1 MKISPLF
8 VFGILC
14 WGTSTANAQEKTPL
28 KLEDAVQLAWTKS
41 NDISLASSKV
51 ATKKYELQ
59 ASKNNQYPDLKLSGQ
74 YQRLTNA
81 TIDLV
86 PNSASAALPTG
97 GPVDRLMLG
106 QLTASVPV
114 FAGFKIQNNIDLHD
128 NLYQAET
135 ARAFQSKEEI
145 ALKVVNYYASLYKA
159 QKTIEI
165 LKENQKRA
173 KQRVVDFID
182 LEKNGI
188 IPRNDLLKA
197 QLQVSKIQLAID
209 EATNNWNIVNFYLVN
224 LLKLDSATQIEII
237 EKDFANFQMTNI
249 PVDEQPALQN
259 RKDLEALRLQGKAS
273 ESYIK
278 IARSAYFPTIAILG
292 GYTALDLH
300 NVVSV
305 QNAMNIGVGISY
317 DFTSLLK
324 NEALVKVAESKA
336 SEVHNT
342 EALLTDYIKVQV
354 QKAIEDYQLAIKQDV
369 VYAEAI
375 DQASENYRIVKDK
388 YDNGL
393 SNTNDLLEADVD
405 QLTAKINKALS
416 KANIIQKY
424 YELLSVTGQLS
435 QTFNPSNYK

>member
-8 VFGILC
+8 VFGIMC
-14 WGTSTANAQEKTPL
+14 WGTSTVTAQEKTHL

-41 NDISLASSKV
+41 NEILLATNKV
-51 ATKKYELQ
+51 AIKKYELQ
-59 ASKNNQYPDLKLSGQ
+59 ASKNSQYPDVKLSGQ

-81 TIDLV
+81 NIDFKAN
-86 PNSASAALPTG
+86 PNGGGFASG
-97 GPVDRLMLG
+97 SVDQLMLG
-106 QLTASVPV
+106 QVTASFPV
-114 FAGFKIQNNIDLHD
+114 FSGFKIQNNIDLHD
-128 NLYQAET
+128 YLYLAET
-135 ARAFQSKEEI
+135 ANSAQSKEEI
-145 ALKVVNYYASLYKA
+145 ALKVVNHYASLYKA

-188 IPRNDLLKA
+188 IPRNDLLKS

-209 EATNNWNIVNFYLVN
+209 EATNNLNIVNFYLVN
-224 LLKLDSATQIEII
+224 LLKLNANTQIEIK
-237 EKDFANFQMTNI
+237 ENDFVTFQMNSL
-249 PVDEQPALQN
+249 PSNDESALQN
-259 RKDLEALRLQGKAS
+259 RKDLEALRFQGKAS
-273 ESYIK
+273 QNNVKISRSSYYPSI
-278 IARSAYFPTIAILG
+278 TILG

-300 NVVSV
+300 NVVTV

-317 DFTSLLK
+317 DLTSLLK
-324 NEALVKVAESKA
+324 NGVLVKVAESKA
-336 SEVHNT
+336 MEVQNT
-342 EALLTDYIKVQV
+342 EAILTDYIKVQV
-354 QKAIEDYQLAIKQDV
+354 QKAIEEYQLAIKQDI
-369 VYAEAI
+369 VYAEVI

-405 QLTAKINKALS
+405 QLTAKINKALG

-424 YELLSVTGQLS
+424 YELLYVNGQLT
-435 QTFNPSNYK
+435 QTFNPSKI